1 MINYQLIDKFLFF
14 PDKGI
19 LVVGDLHIGYE
30 NSLKQAGILMPERQI
45 NDITKEIKDI
55 FKKLKQEKKE
65 IKKIIF
71 IGDIKHAFSFESKEV
86 YEFKQ
91 VIKFLETLLPKENI
105 VLIKGNH
112 DTIDY
117 SFEGKMKEFH
127 KEGDIVFIHG
137 NKIVKKAF
145 DKKINF
151 VVMGHLHPSIILQK
165 GAKKETY
172 RCFLTGKSFNK
183 TFIIMPS
190 FLNFSEGT
198 PINSYKEDYGEGF
211 SIIPKKDLL
220 KFEVC
225 ISGENKTYNFGKI
238 KDLG

>member
-1 MINYQLIDKFLFF
+1 MIDYQLIDKFLFF

-45 NDITKEIKDI
+45 KDIIKEIKDI

-91 VIKFLETLLPKENI
+91 VIKFLETLLPKKDI
-105 VLIKGNH
+105 ILIKGNH

-117 SFEGKMKEFH
+117 TFEGKMKEFH
-127 KEGDIVFIHG
+127 REEDIGFIHG
-137 NKIVKKAF
+137 DKIIKKAF
-145 DKKINF
+145 DGKIKL

-172 RCFLTGKSFNK
+172 RCFLIGKSFSK
-183 TFIIMPS
+183 VFITMPS
-190 FLNFSEGT
+190 FLNFFEGT
-198 PINSYKEDYGEGF
+198 PVNFYKENYVGGF
-211 SIIPKKDLL
+211 
-220 KFEVC
+220 
-225 ISGENKTYNFGKI
+225 
-238 KDLG
+238 